1 MLLTQHWRYYKKRS
15 SHQQNSFNNKESEHK
30 DHLKNSFKSQKN
42 RKKGKTLWGILKQ
55 ALEDTLGFKEIQTS
69 QVLEAYKEL
78 SKSVTFELIWTL
90 WHILVK
96 RMVQC
101 TKT

>member
-42 RKKGKTLWGILKQ
+42 RKKGKTL
-55 ALEDTLGFKEIQTS
+55 
-69 QVLEAYKEL
+69 
-78 SKSVTFELIWTL
+78 
-90 WHILVK
+90 
-96 RMVQC
+96 
-101 TKT
+101 